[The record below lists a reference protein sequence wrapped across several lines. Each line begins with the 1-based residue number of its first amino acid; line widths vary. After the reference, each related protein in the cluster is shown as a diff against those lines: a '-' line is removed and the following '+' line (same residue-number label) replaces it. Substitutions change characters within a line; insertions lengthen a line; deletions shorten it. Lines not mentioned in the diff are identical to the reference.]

1 MTSENTVHVRC
12 LALFHTF
19 QRDRGR
25 PNELDVE
32 VPAEGVTVLRLVELM
47 GLPTE
52 ILDGAFVNY
61 RNSGPDAVVHPGDRV
76 ALVPVGTPASHPA
89 FFGAF
94 VTRE

>member
-1 MTSENTVHVRC
+1 MASQNLVHVRC
-12 LALFHTF
+12 LALFHTI
-19 QRDRGR
+19 QRDHGR

-32 VPAEGVTVLRLVELM
+32 IPDSGVTVLGLVELM
-47 GLPTE
+47 GLPTD

-61 RNSGPDAVVHPGDRV
+61 RNSGPDAVVFPGDRV

-94 VTRE
+94 VTRG

>member
-1 MTSENTVHVRC
+1 MTPENVAHVRC

-32 VPAEGVTVLRLVELM
+32 VPADGATVLGLVEDM
-47 GLPTE
+47 GLPVE

-61 RNSGPDAVVHPGDRV
+61 RNSGPDAIVRPGDRV
-76 ALVPVGTPASHPA
+76 ALVPHGTPASHPA
-89 FFGAF
+89 FFGPF
-94 VTRE
+94 ITRE